1 MFPVHIAVF
10 TFAVPLLLI
19 SFLISSVFL
28 MFLFKRIF
36 DADVPCFPYM
46 CFIARVIGYFIHT
59 YVVLLNLAF
68 RCSMGGCVI
77 SMYGLYGVRM

>member
-19 SFLISSVFL
+19 SCFRVMPVLFLISSVFL
-28 MFLFKRIF
+28 IFLFNRIF

-46 CFIARVIGYFIHT
+46 CFNCTSDWVFHT
-59 YVVLLNLAF
+59 HVCGFGQSCL
-68 RCSMGGCVI
+68 
-77 SMYGLYGVRM
+77 